1 MIFEFLPKRNFPMD
15 RLLSISPL
23 KLTAVSLCLL
33 FCSLHSNGVLGQD
46 ATRHGNVEAGTS
58 GSPDAAVSRTG
69 GETASDTREEIS
81 GDDSSGDAATDEFA
95 TEVNS
100 EGNSVVESDDSELT
114 NVTLAS
120 TTRSINGFPTLSEY
134 GVLGYPTSGMRSSQ
148 DAWQHQVFALVKL
161 AVIIAAVFV
170 WLGCLRVAMDG
181 SVRESI
187 RAGSRSSVRTWAGM
201 LFVAGLVALPA
212 SLLLPASAMGG
223 LILLAGIVLPY
234 SMFVSWQH
242 AHVEE
247 SDSKLSWFPV
257 VKQHT
262 ESRPVFEAVE
272 TDDASG
278 EQTAIPIRLV
288 GKSALRESTGGLS
301 QSVEDSPAFQYVLST
316 ISKAVASN
324 ATDLHI
330 NTRTKTVEIKQRID
344 GTLSLLAELPISL
357 GASVINIFKIM
368 SELSIADRRRSQ
380 DGSFLAD
387 VGDRRLSFRVSTQ
400 ATQTGEKLSIRILD
414 PSSIFADLGSLGM
427 PDDVRERCEHQLT
440 QKHGLILFVGATGAG
455 KSTTACAAL
464 QMIDTSIKNIVSIED
479 PIEYQIPNVDQVEV
493 NLKAGQTFETA
504 LRSIL
509 RLDADVVFVGEIRD
523 AETAKIAV
531 QAAQTGQLVLATMHA
546 TDSVGGFQRLSDLVG
561 DPTAVASTVR
571 AIVSQT
577 LVRKLCPSC
586 RIEYNADNEIAGEV
600 GVNPDA
606 SLYRSNTE
614 MVLKCPV
621 CEGRRFMRRT
631 AVYEITE
638 ATPEIR
644 ELVRNKASI
653 AELTEAAKRNGLVPI
668 REQASL
674 LVRDGTISMNEL
686 NRVLGS

>member
-1 MIFEFLPKRNFPMD
+1 
-15 RLLSISPL
+15 
-23 KLTAVSLCLL
+23 
-33 FCSLHSNGVLGQD
+33 
-46 ATRHGNVEAGTS
+46 
-58 GSPDAAVSRTG
+58 
-69 GETASDTREEIS
+69 
-81 GDDSSGDAATDEFA
+81 
-95 TEVNS
+95 
-100 EGNSVVESDDSELT
+100 
-114 NVTLAS
+114 
-120 TTRSINGFPTLSEY
+120 
-134 GVLGYPTSGMRSSQ
+134 
-148 DAWQHQVFALVKL
+148 
-161 AVIIAAVFV
+161 
-170 WLGCLRVAMDG
+170 
-181 SVRESI
+181 
-187 RAGSRSSVRTWAGM
+187 
-201 LFVAGLVALPA
+201 
-212 SLLLPASAMGG
+212 
-223 LILLAGIVLPY
+223 
-234 SMFVSWQH
+234 
-242 AHVEE
+242 
-247 SDSKLSWFPV
+247 
-257 VKQHT
+257 
-262 ESRPVFEAVE
+262 
-272 TDDASG
+272 
-278 EQTAIPIRLV
+278 
-288 GKSALRESTGGLS
+288 
-301 QSVEDSPAFQYVLST
+301 AFQYVLST

-344 GTLSLLAELPISL
+344 GTLAPLAELPISL

-368 SELSIADRRRSQ
+368 SELSIADKRRSQ

-414 PSSIFADLGSLGM
+414 PSSIFADLSSLGM
-427 PDDVRERCEHQLT
+427 PEQVRERCQRQLT

-464 QMIDTSIKNIVSIED
+464 QRIDTTIKNIVSIED

-509 RLDADVVFVGEIRD
+509 RLDADVVFIGEIRD

-571 AIVSQT
+571 AIVAQT
-577 LVRKLCPSC
+577 LVRKLCPTC
-586 RIEYNADNEIAGEV
+586 KIEYNADDEIAGEV
-600 GVNPDA
+600 GVTPEA

-614 MVLKCPV
+614 LVLKCPV

-644 ELVRNKASI
+644 ELVRNRASL
-653 AELTEAAKRNGLVPI
+653 ADLTEAAKQNGLVPI
-668 REQASL
+668 REQAAL
-674 LVRDGTISMNEL
+674 LVRDGIISMNEL
-686 NRVLGS
+686 NRVLGV